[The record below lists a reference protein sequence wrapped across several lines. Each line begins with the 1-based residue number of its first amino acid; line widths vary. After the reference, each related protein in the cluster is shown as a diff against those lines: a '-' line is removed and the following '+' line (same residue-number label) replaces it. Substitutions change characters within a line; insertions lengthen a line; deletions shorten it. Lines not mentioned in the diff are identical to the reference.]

1 MIPKLSFIVSCFG
14 LILLSACVAQQQYH
28 ELEAELEDS
37 RVQTALTEKKIKS
50 MQAELN
56 RLNEELKKSE
66 NERQYFKGNINRC
79 ADDLAKLQAQND
91 YLNNMNVQLSENTE
105 NLAKELENKQ
115 SVIQLQGKVISLLD
129 DTKKTIETSLKD
141 QIAARQVEVVELKD
155 KLKVIFVDKILFDTG
170 SAEIRKDGKDLL
182 LLTAD
187 SLNAFANQTIVV
199 EGHTDNVP
207 IKAALKEKFPS
218 NWELSTARAAAVAH
232 FLQKYGSLDPERLSA
247 CGFSYFHPV
256 ASNDTAEGRRLNRR
270 IEIIL
275 SSAK

>member
-1 MIPKLSFIVSCFG
+1 MNPKLGFIISCCGWIF
-14 LILLSACVAQQQYH
+14 LSACVAQKQYQ
-28 ELEAELEDS
+28 ELEAELENS
-37 RVQTALTEKKIKS
+37 QVQMSLAENNIKS
-50 MQAELN
+50 MQAEID
-56 RLNEELKKSE
+56 RLNEKLRRSE
-66 NERQYFKGNINRC
+66 SERQYFKNNINKC
-79 ADDLAKLQAQND
+79 ADELTKLQAQND
-91 YLNNMNVQLSENTE
+91 YLNNMNVQLSENAEELT
-105 NLAKELENKQ
+105 KELQNKQ

-170 SAEIRKDGKDLL
+170 SAEIRQNGRDLL
-182 LLTAD
+182 LLMAD
-187 SLNAFANQTIVV
+187 SLKAFTGQTVVV

-207 IKAALKEKFPS
+207 LKSTLKERFPS

-232 FLQKYGSLDPERLSA
+232 ILHERGGLDPTRLSA
-247 CGFSYFHPV
+247 CGFSYFRPV
-256 ASNDTAEGRRLNRR
+256 ASNDTAQGRRLNRR